1 MIKKKAM
8 KTYKTMI
15 IDSPGMINTCPV
27 FKVDNAQWTCKR
39 KPATQG
45 SVAYIPEKGLHV
57 SMRCDEKDPL
67 RTVTEHMGRV
77 CCDSA
82 LEAFFAFPDNDAP
95 LDNEG
100 RPSNDGLYLNF
111 EINANGA
118 LYAKTGRG
126 RKNRA
131 PLTEGEME
139 DAAPAAWINTDGW
152 GAGFY
157 VPLTLLRRVAGI
169 EELRE
174 NDVFYCNF
182 YKISEN
188 PDIEHYLSFS
198 AIQSETPNF
207 HLPRFFAKAVIG
219 NRERI

>member
-1 MIKKKAM
+1 MVEKNNM
-8 KTYKTMI
+8 KTYNTLI
-15 IDSPGMINTCPV
+15 IDSQELISKCPV
-27 FKVDNAQWTCKR
+27 FRVDNAQWTCKR

-45 SVAYIPEKGLHV
+45 SVAYIPGKGLYV

-82 LEAFFAFPDNDAP
+82 LEAFFAFPDEAAP
-95 LDNEG
+95 LDGDG
-100 RPSNDGLYLNF
+100 RPSNDCLYFNF

-126 RKNRA
+126 RKNRT
-131 PLTEGEME
+131 PLTEDEMQA
-139 DAAPAAWINTDGW
+139 AAPAAWIDADGW
-152 GAGFY
+152 GAEFF
-157 VPLTLLRRVAGI
+157 VPVALLRRVAGI
-169 EELRE
+169 DELKD

-188 PDIEHYLSFS
+188 PDIEHYMSFS

-207 HLPRFFAKAVIG
+207 HLPRFFAKAVVG
-219 NRERI
+219 S